1 MITAS
6 DIELMKRTLPEGF
19 EAVRTMPFW
28 IKAFE
33 EYNVQNKNQLSM
45 NCRPCYFKVYKFH
58 KDIFEANN
66 N

>member
-1 MITAS
+1 MITGA
-6 DIELMKRTLPEGF
+6 DIELMKRTLPDGF
-19 EAVRTMPFW
+19 EAVRSMPVW

-33 EYNVQNKNQLSM
+33 EYNMQHEYPISM
-45 NCRPCYFKVYKFH
+45 NCRQCYFKVYKFH